1 MAVKFLDYEDLTL
14 AEAKT
19 YARKPRASKPGT
31 PLVNLDP
38 PLSTA
43 KKGTK
48 RPLDDI
54 ETIVD
59 DDSGTGGQASGSYE
73 GNTMLR

>member
-38 PLSTA
+38 PLATA

-48 RPLDDI
+48 RPLDDV
-54 ETIVD
+54 ETTVY
-59 DDSGTGGQASGSYE
+59 DDSNPGGQASGSYE
-73 GNTMLR
+73 GNTII